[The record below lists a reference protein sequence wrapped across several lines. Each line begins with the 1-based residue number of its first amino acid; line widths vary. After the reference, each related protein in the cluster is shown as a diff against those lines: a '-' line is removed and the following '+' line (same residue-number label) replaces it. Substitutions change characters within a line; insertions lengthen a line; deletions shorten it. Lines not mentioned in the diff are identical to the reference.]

1 MITTGLTLK
10 TTRRYAPGYDH
21 LDETR
26 YLGRMKLTKPRV
38 LKEGRGYDEGPT
50 FIQRARLPT
59 GVKPADA
66 VQAIIDTL
74 GGSRCR
80 HEHDCCGCASR
91 HVQVRVLGK
100 RDFAVRTSIT
110 FNY

>member
-1 MITTGLTLK
+1 MIITGLSLK
-10 TTRRYAPGYDH
+10 TTRQYAPGYDH
-21 LDETR
+21 LDDSR

-38 LKEGRGYDEGPT
+38 LKEGNGYDQGPT
-50 FIQRARLPT
+50 FIQRARLPA
-59 GVKPADA
+59 GVKTADA

-91 HVQVRVLGK
+91 FVQVRVLGK
-100 RDFAVRTSIT
+100 RDFAVRTSMT